1 MLKRLSLARTSHWVS
16 TTDVKSRRHPALRT
30 TAAGVSALATMRRRY
45 PQIPELRG
53 LKGLIPE
60 TKFSK
65 QRFSL

>member
-1 MLKRLSLARTSHWVS
+1 
-16 TTDVKSRRHPALRT
+16 
-30 TAAGVSALATMRRRY
+30 MRRRY